1 MLNPFLMSLVSL
13 HWKTL
18 AAGDSA
24 VWACSTHLKFSVSS
38 VQNRKKKRELLF
50 FIKDQPL
57 YDVIQEVMQRHFMGI
72 SFRERGAGPE
82 LDCHM
87 TSAGFNVTAGVREN
101 TGFVFGGNKWNAGTW
116 MDKVGESHKAGNFG
130 VPATPR

>member
-1 MLNPFLMSLVSL
+1 M
-13 HWKTL
+13 
-18 AAGDSA
+18 
-24 VWACSTHLKFSVSS
+24 WACSTHLKFSASS
-38 VQNRKKKRELLF
+38 VPNRKKKRELLF

-101 TGFVFGGNKWNAGTW
+101 AGFVFGGNKWNAGTW

>member
-1 MLNPFLMSLVSL
+1 MGLVSL
-13 HWKTL
+13 HCKTL

-24 VWACSTHLKFSVSS
+24 VWACPTHFKFSVSS

>member
-1 MLNPFLMSLVSL
+1 MGLVSL
-13 HWKTL
+13 HGKTL
-18 AAGDSA
+18 AAGGSA
-24 VWACSTHLKFSVSS
+24 VWAFSTHLNFSASS
-38 VQNRKKKRELLF
+38 ALNRKKNRELLF